1 MRILSKKPLFIRIAQ
16 PTYGAYLLKRN
27 HVELVGMQQLS
38 ELQPPFLVIGNHVHT
53 LDSFLISSASPVHIR
68 WVAGA
73 YLFKLFTLRP
83 MLERWIGAI
92 SKQQGRNDFFT
103 IRAIGDALKSGDI
116 VGLFPEGTRT
126 WDGEP
131 VGFDQ
136 AIAKLVRMFK
146 VPIVVMHLE
155 GFYGLKPRWA
165 DKKRKGNVFLRVL
178 PPIMP
183 DHIREMSVTE
193 LYERLLADI
202 GYSYRDW
209 QEKNHLPYVSKRA
222 SEGVEQVLYLC
233 PECKQASTIVSK
245 GITIT
250 CTHCNYFASLD
261 PYDKLHTTQ
270 GTHHFDDIA
279 FWHAWEREYITLP
292 QSSSLTFPPD
302 RGVLLQTGDAKKLVT
317 LEKRFTLQMDQ
328 EGIRIKSETGRDMFL
343 AFESIQSM
351 IINAKNTVELYH
363 DNTLYRIR
371 IFKRG
376 CILKYVEMYQ
386 AKRTST
392 EGDQA

>member
-1 MRILSKKPLFIRIAQ
+1 MRIVSKKPLFIRLAQ

-27 HVELVGMQQLS
+27 HVEPVGMEQLLA
-38 ELQPPFLVIGNHVHT
+38 LQPPFLVIGNHAHT
-53 LDSFLISSASPVHIR
+53 MDSFIVSSASPVHIR

-73 YLFKLFTLRP
+73 YLFKLFGLRP

-92 SKQQGRNDFFT
+92 SKQQGRSDLFT
-103 IRAIGDALKSGDI
+103 IRAIGDALKQGDI

-136 AIAKLVRMFK
+136 AIAKLVRIFK
-146 VPIVVMHLE
+146 VPVVVFHLE

-165 DKKRKGNVFLRVL
+165 DKKRKGKVYLRVF

-183 DHIREMSVTE
+183 DSIREMSVQE
-193 LYERLLADI
+193 LHERLLADI
-202 GYSYRDW
+202 GFSYRTW
-209 QEKNHLPYVSKRA
+209 QEKNQLPYVSKRA
-222 SEGVEQVLYLC
+222 AEGIEQVLYLC
-233 PECKQASTIVSK
+233 PQCKQASTIVSK

-250 CTHCNYFASLD
+250 CTHCHYSASLD

-279 FWHAWEREYITLP
+279 YWHAWERQYIATP
-292 QSSSLTFPPD
+292 DASSLGFPPD
-302 RGVLLQTGDAKKLVT
+302 RGVLLQTGDEKKLIT
-317 LEKRFTLQMDQ
+317 LEKRFTLQM
-328 EGIRIKSETGRDMFL
+328 ERTGMRIKSNAGKDLFL
-343 AFESIQSM
+343 AFENIQSM

-386 AKRTST
+386 AKRKSI

>member
-1 MRILSKKPLFIRIAQ
+1 MRIVSKKPLFIRIAQ
-16 PTYGAYLLKRN
+16 PTYGAYLLKHNR
-27 HVELVGMQQLS
+27 VESVGMEQLRT
-38 ELQPPFLVIGNHVHT
+38 LKPPFLVIGNHVHT
-53 LDSFLISSASPVHIR
+53 MDSLFISSASPVHIR

-73 YLFKLFTLRP
+73 YLFKLFGLRP
-83 MLERWIGAI
+83 MLERWVGAI
-92 SKQQGRNDFFT
+92 SKQQGRSDLFT
-103 IRAIGDALKSGDI
+103 IRAIGDALKQGDI

-165 DKKRKGNVFLRVL
+165 DKKRKGKVCLRVL

-183 DHIREMSVTE
+183 DHISGMSVAE
-193 LYERLLADI
+193 LYAKLLSDI
-202 GYSYRDW
+202 GFSYRDW
-209 QEKNHLPYVSKRA
+209 QEKNRVPYLSKRA
-222 SEGVEQVLYLC
+222 AEGVEQVLYLC
-233 PECKQASTIVSK
+233 PECKQAGTITSK
-245 GITIT
+245 GTTIT
-250 CTHCNYFASLD
+250 CTHCASSAKLD

-279 FWHAWEREYITLP
+279 AWHAWEKQYIGLP
-292 QSSSLTFPPD
+292 ESSSLAFPPD
-302 RGVLLQTGDAKKLVT
+302 KGVLLQTGDEQKLII
-317 LEKRFTLQMDQ
+317 LEKRFTLQM
-328 EGIRIKSETGRDMFL
+328 ERTGMRIKSNAGKDLFL
-343 AFESIQSM
+343 AFENIQSM
-351 IINAKNTVELYH
+351 IINAKNTLELYH

-386 AKRTST
+386 AKRKSI

>member
-1 MRILSKKPLFIRIAQ
+1 MRIVSKKPLFIRLAQ

-27 HVELVGMQQLS
+27 RVETVGLEHVRNLK
-38 ELQPPFLVIGNHVHT
+38 PPFLVIGNHAHT
-53 LDSFLISSASPVHIR
+53 LDSFLVSAASPVHIR

-73 YLFKLFTLRP
+73 YLFKLFGLRP

-92 SKQQGRNDFFT
+92 SKQQGRSDLYT
-103 IRAIGDALKSGDI
+103 IRAIGDALKQGDI

-136 AIAKLVRMFK
+136 AIAKLIRIFK
-146 VPIVVMHLE
+146 VPIVVFHLE

-165 DKKRKGNVFLRVL
+165 DKKRKGKVLLRFF
-178 PPIMP
+178 PAIMP
-183 DHIREMSVTE
+183 DQFSHIPVD
-193 LYERLLADI
+193 RLHKSLLSEV
-202 GYSYRDW
+202 GFSYRNW
-209 QEKNHLPYVSKRA
+209 QEKNHLPYVSGKA
-222 SEGVEQVLYLC
+222 AEGVEQVLYLC
-233 PECKQASTIVSK
+233 PECKEASTIVSK
-245 GITIT
+245 GSTIR
-250 CTHCNYFASLD
+250 CSHCNYQASLD

-270 GTHHFDDIA
+270 GSHHFDDIA
-279 FWHAWEREYITLP
+279 YWHAWEKSYIASP
-292 QSSSLTFPPD
+292 SGSSLIFPPD
-302 RGVLLQTGDAKKLVT
+302 RGVLLQTGDTRKLVT
-317 LEKRFTLQMDQ
+317 LDKQFTLRMEQ
-328 EGIRIKSETGRDMFL
+328 EGMRIRSTSGRNLFFGFAD
-343 AFESIQSM
+343 IQSM

-386 AKRTST
+386 ARHKGI
-392 EGDQA
+392 EENKA